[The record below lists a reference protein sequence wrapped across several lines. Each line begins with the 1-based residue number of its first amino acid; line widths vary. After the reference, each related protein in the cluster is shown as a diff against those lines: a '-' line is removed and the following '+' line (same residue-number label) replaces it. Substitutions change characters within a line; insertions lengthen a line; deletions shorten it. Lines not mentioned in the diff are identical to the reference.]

1 MAGTRGVLEAVAA
14 ACALVVV
21 AACSEGSGAADT
33 PAPSVDLSFSQL
45 SGQVGTNEGLLR
57 VVNTG
62 RTELPVTG
70 VGLDWPGY
78 GERFLE
84 HKSTTLRPGRTV
96 DFPVTLPEP
105 DCAVGGGEVRG
116 VVEVDGS
123 VLGEALMEPGQVL
136 IRRIWRRACSEV
148 FVLGRVAI
156 EYDERWRT
164 TGRGR
169 GTGVVGDL
177 RLTRRSGDEP
187 ISLLAAQGSV
197 LYDLELP
204 GTTTLPA
211 GERSGRVPLLVV
223 PGNRCDEHARS
234 QATAPFAFRLTLRI
248 GEDLKR
254 LPLVPPAEVQAQVA
268 TLLER
273 VCG

>member
-1 MAGTRGVLEAVAA
+1 MAGTRAALEAMVA
-14 ACALVVV
+14 ACALALV
-21 AACSEGSGAADT
+21 AACSGGSGAADA

-45 SGQVGTNEGLLR
+45 SSQVGTNEGLLR

-62 RTELPVTG
+62 RSDLPVTG

-78 GERFLE
+78 GDRFLE
-84 HKSTTLRPGRTV
+84 QKSTTLRPGQTV

-105 DCAVGGGEVRG
+105 DCADGDDDVRG

-123 VLGEALMEPGQVL
+123 VLGEELMEPGQVL

-164 TGRGR
+164 TGPGR
-169 GTGVVGDL
+169 GTAVVGDL

-187 ISLLAAQGSV
+187 ISLLSAQGSV

-254 LPLVPPAEVQAQVA
+254 LPLVPPAEVQAQVTA
-268 TLLER
+268 LLEQA
-273 VCG
+273 CG

>member
-1 MAGTRGVLEAVAA
+1 MAGRAALEAMVA

-21 AACSEGSGAADT
+21 ASCSDGSGAADA

-45 SGQVGTNEGLLR
+45 SIQVGTNEGLLR

-62 RTELPVTG
+62 RSDLPVTG

-84 HKSTTLRPGRTV
+84 QKSTTLRPGQTV

-105 DCAVGGGEVRG
+105 DCADGDDEVRG

-123 VLGEALMEPGQVL
+123 VFGEELLEPGQVL
-136 IRRIWRRACSEV
+136 LRRIWRRACSEV

-164 TGRGR
+164 TGPGQ
-169 GTGVVGDL
+169 GTGVVGAL
-177 RLTRRSGDEP
+177 RLTRRSGDEA
-187 ISLLAAQGSV
+187 ISLLSAQGSV

-204 GTTTLPA
+204 GTTTLPS
-211 GERSGRVPLLVV
+211 GEPSGRVPLLVV

-234 QATAPFAFRLTLRI
+234 QATAPFAFRLSLRI
-248 GEDLKR
+248 GEELKR
-254 LPLVPPAEVQAQVA
+254 LPLVPPAEVQAQVTA
-268 TLLER
+268 LLEQA
-273 VCG
+273 CG

>member
-1 MAGTRGVLEAVAA
+1 MAGTRTALEAMVAMG
-14 ACALVVV
+14 ALALV
-21 AACSEGSGAADT
+21 AACSAGSGAADA
-33 PAPSVDLSFSQL
+33 PAPSVELSFSQL
-45 SGQVGTNEGLLR
+45 SIQVGTNEGLLR

-62 RTELPVTG
+62 RSDLPVTG

-78 GERFLE
+78 GDRFLE
-84 HKSTTLRPGRTV
+84 SKSTTLRPGQTV

-105 DCAVGGGEVRG
+105 DCADGDDEVRG
-116 VVEVDGS
+116 VVEVNGS
-123 VLGEALMEPGQVL
+123 LLGQELMEPGQVL
-136 IRRIWRRACSEV
+136 LRRIWRRACSEV
-148 FVLGRVAI
+148 FVLGRVTI

-164 TGRGR
+164 TGPGR
-169 GTGVVGDL
+169 RAGVVGDL

-187 ISLLAAQGSV
+187 ISLLSAQGSV

-223 PGNRCDEHARS
+223 PGNRCVEHARS

-248 GEDLKR
+248 GEELKR
-254 LPLVPPAEVQAQVA
+254 LPLVPPAEVQAQVTA
-268 TLLER
+268 LLEQA
-273 VCG
+273 CG